1 MNLKS
6 IRKALFFLLMMF
18 SVSVFAQEKTPTKKD
33 KPAKVKKA
41 KKVKATNTDFLF
53 TLTTQYGDI
62 SFILY
67 DKTPKHKANFLKLT
81 QEKFYDDLLFHR
93 VIKDFMIQG
102 GDPNSRTAA
111 AGAALGSGDGG
122 YRVDAEFDAS
132 LFHKKGVIAAARDG
146 NPEKASSSCQFYIV
160 QGKKSDDNTLTQI
173 ETRGNFKY
181 TPQQREIYKTIGGTP
196 FLDQNY
202 TVYGE
207 VLKGIEVVDK
217 VADEPGDGANRP
229 TKDIKMK
236 IKAEKMKKT
245 AITKMFGYKYM

>member
-33 KPAKVKKA
+33 KPAKIKKA
-41 KKVKATNTDFLF
+41 KKAKKTNTDFLF

-81 QEKFYDDLLFHR
+81 QDKFYDDLLFHR

-160 QGKKSDDNTLTQI
+160 QGKKTDDNTLTQI

-181 TPQQREIYKTIGGTP
+181 TPEQREIYKTIGGTP

-207 VLKGIEVVDK
+207 VLKGIEVIDK

-245 AITKMFGYKYM
+245 AITKMFGYKYL

>member
-6 IRKALFFLLMMF
+6 MKKILFFLLMMF
-18 SVSVFAQEKTPTKKD
+18 SVSVFAQEKTSVSTTKVSKTP
-33 KPAKVKKA
+33 KIKKS
-41 KKVKATNTDFLF
+41 KTDFLF

-111 AGAALGSGDGG
+111 AGAALGNGDGG
-122 YRVDAEFDAS
+122 YMVDAEFDAT

-146 NPEKASSSCQFYIV
+146 NPAKASSSCQFYIV
-160 QGKKSDDNTLTQI
+160 QGKKVDDNMLNQI

-181 TPQQREIYKTIGGTP
+181 TSAQREIYKTVGGTP

-217 VADEPGDGANRP
+217 VADEPGDSANRP
-229 TKDIKMK
+229 TKDIRMK
-236 IKAEKMKKT
+236 IKAEKMKKSK
-245 AITKMFGYKYM
+245 ITKMFGYKYI

>member
-1 MNLKS
+1 
-6 IRKALFFLLMMF
+6 MMV
-18 SVSVFAQEKTPTKKD
+18 SVSVFAQEKTAAAKTD
-33 KPAKVKKA
+33 KPAKIKKA
-41 KKVKATNTDFLF
+41 KKAKKSNTDYLF

-81 QEKFYDDLLFHR
+81 EAKFYDDLLFHR

-102 GDPNSRTAA
+102 GDPNSRTAV
-111 AGAALGSGDGG
+111 AGASLGSGDGG
-122 YRVDAEFDAS
+122 YMVDAEFDAT

-146 NPEKASSSCQFYIV
+146 NPAKASSSCQFYIV
-160 QGKKSDDNTLTQI
+160 QGKKVDDNMLNQI
-173 ETRGNFKY
+173 EKNGNFKY
-181 TPQQREIYKTIGGTP
+181 TPEQRETYKTIGGTP

-236 IKAEKMKKT
+236 IKVEKMKKSK
-245 AITKMFGYKYM
+245 ITKMFGYKYL